1 MDKKTTGIVSYITL
15 IGWLIAFCAGDK
27 EGAKFHLNQSLVLYL
42 ASLINS
48 IIISRIP
55 ICGWAVSGI
64 LSIVF
69 FIFWIMGLVYA
80 CLLKQA
86 VCYLIRFSYTSTV
99 ILSKCQI
106 SSTYSWI
113 VRSDENLPACA
124 IFKIALFAQPSSS
137 LYASMTR
144 FCASA

>member
-55 ICGWAVSGI
+55 ICDGLSAAFSPLYSLFSG
-64 LSIVF
+64 
-69 FIFWIMGLVYA
+69 
-80 CLLKQA
+80 
-86 VCYLIRFSYTSTV
+86 
-99 ILSKCQI
+99 
-106 SSTYSWI
+106 SW
-113 VRSDENLPACA
+113 D
-124 IFKIALFAQPSSS
+124 
-137 LYASMTR
+137 
-144 FCASA
+144 

>member
-48 IIISRIP
+48 IIISRIIISRIP

-80 CLLKQA
+80 CKDEEKELPLLGSIK
-86 VCYLIRFSYTSTV
+86 
-99 ILSKCQI
+99 IL
-106 SSTYSWI
+106 
-113 VRSDENLPACA
+113 N
-124 IFKIALFAQPSSS
+124 
-137 LYASMTR
+137 
-144 FCASA
+144 

>member
-1 MDKKTTGIVSYITL
+1 MHQTHFCKKGDIFLHFTDKSVTIRMLLNFRGGLLMDKKTTGIVSYITL

-80 CLLKQA
+80 
-86 VCYLIRFSYTSTV
+86 
-99 ILSKCQI
+99 
-106 SSTYSWI
+106 
-113 VRSDENLPACA
+113 
-124 IFKIALFAQPSSS
+124 
-137 LYASMTR
+137 
-144 FCASA
+144 

>member
-55 ICGWAVSGI
+55 ICQRHSLHCILYFLDHGI
-64 LSIVF
+64 SI
-69 FIFWIMGLVYA
+69 
-80 CLLKQA
+80 CLQ
-86 VCYLIRFSYTSTV
+86 R
-99 ILSKCQI
+99 
-106 SSTYSWI
+106 
-113 VRSDENLPACA
+113 
-124 IFKIALFAQPSSS
+124 
-137 LYASMTR
+137 
-144 FCASA
+144 

>member
-48 IIISRIP
+48 IIISAAFRF
-55 ICGWAVSGI
+55 CGWAVSGI

-80 CLLKQA
+80 CKDEEKELPLLGSIK
-86 VCYLIRFSYTSTV
+86 
-99 ILSKCQI
+99 IL
-106 SSTYSWI
+106 
-113 VRSDENLPACA
+113 N
-124 IFKIALFAQPSSS
+124 
-137 LYASMTR
+137 
-144 FCASA
+144 

>member
-42 ASLINS
+42 GSLINS

-64 LSIVF
+64 FSIVF

-80 CLLKQA
+80 CKDEEKELPLLGSIK
-86 VCYLIRFSYTSTV
+86 
-99 ILSKCQI
+99 IL
-106 SSTYSWI
+106 
-113 VRSDENLPACA
+113 N
-124 IFKIALFAQPSSS
+124 
-137 LYASMTR
+137 
-144 FCASA
+144 

>member
-80 CLLKQA
+80 YKDEEKELPLLGSIK
-86 VCYLIRFSYTSTV
+86 
-99 ILSKCQI
+99 IL
-106 SSTYSWI
+106 
-113 VRSDENLPACA
+113 N
-124 IFKIALFAQPSSS
+124 
-137 LYASMTR
+137 
-144 FCASA
+144 